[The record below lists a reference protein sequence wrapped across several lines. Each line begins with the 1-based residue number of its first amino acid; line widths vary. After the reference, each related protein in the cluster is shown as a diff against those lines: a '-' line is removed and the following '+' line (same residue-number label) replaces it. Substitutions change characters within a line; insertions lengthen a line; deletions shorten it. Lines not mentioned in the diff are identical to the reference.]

1 VPEGLSTSEVGN
13 EIAEH
18 REHATAEHA
27 QRDRSSQSLKPC
39 CCRGSAGHM
48 VGLLGRQVGHRILAF
63 SGERF
68 SAGEPLPVNSQACPV
83 RNGTPRGL
91 LSKSMSHWETS
102 AEKDER

>member
-1 VPEGLSTSEVGN
+1 MLEGPSASEVGK

-27 QRDRSSQSLKPC
+27 QRDRRVAIVEAVPLSWLCWP
-39 CCRGSAGHM
+39 RGR
-48 VGLLGRQVGHRILAF
+48 VLGRQVGHGIVAF

-68 SAGEPLPVNSQACPV
+68 SGGEPSVGSQPSPV
-83 RNGTPRGL
+83 RPGTPRGL
-91 LSKSMSHWETS
+91 LWKSMSRRETS